1 MAETKTEPEKPPES
15 PPPQGRNGATPD
27 HDKTNEKRV
36 ETDDKS
42 DSQEKKSK
50 KPFKWTPLK
59 IGLMVATA
67 AILIVVGT
75 IYFIYASHHETT
87 DDAYTT
93 GHIHNISSRVTGTVI
108 AVLVDDNEFVKQGQV
123 LVKLDPRDYQVKI
136 DQARANVLQAKVNY
150 DRLNALKESGA
161 ISQQDYDQSQATL
174 LVDNATLEDALDQLS
189 YCTICAPTDG
199 YVGSKTVELG
209 NRIDVGGQLMDVV
222 QDAWVVANYKE
233 TQLGPMLPGQRAAIV
248 VDAIPS
254 HKFYGWVDSFSSGS
268 GTVFALLPSDNA
280 TGNFT
285 KIVQRVPVKIVFD
298 QESTR
303 GYEGRLVAGLS
314 VEISIDLKS
323 VPKGRALP
331 QNQQIH
337 DDQQSHLQTD
347 TTQPSPSGNLS
358 PWPREQTKRPRKRS
372 LAETGWRC
380 PASCSV
386 PSWRCWI
393 SRSRTHR

>member
-1 MAETKTEPEKPPES
+1 MAETQTEQERPTES
-15 PPPQGRNGATPD
+15 PPPPGRNGSTPD
-27 HDKTNEKRV
+27 RSKTDGKDQDSKETGDKD
-36 ETDDKS
+36 TDK
-42 DSQEKKSK
+42 EKKPK
-50 KPFKWTPLK
+50 QPFEWTPQK
-59 IGLMVATA
+59 IWGLVIIAT
-67 AILIVVGT
+67 ILIVVGT

-108 AVLVDDNEFVKQGQV
+108 AVLVDDNEFVRQGQV
-123 LVKLDPRDYQVKI
+123 LVRLDPRDYQVKV
-136 DQARANVLQAKVNY
+136 DQARASYIKTKVSY
-150 DRLNALKESGA
+150 DRMNVVKGDGA
-161 ISQQDYDQSQATL
+161 ISQDIYDQSQADITS
-174 LVDNATLEDALDQLS
+174 DKATLDDALDQLS

-199 YVGSKTVELG
+199 YVGAKAVELG
-209 NRIDVGGQLMDVV
+209 NRVDVGGQLMDVI

-233 TQLGPMLPGQRAAIV
+233 TQLGSMLSGQRAAIT

-254 HKFYGWVDSFSSGS
+254 HKFYGWVDSFSPGS

-314 VEISIDLKS
+314 VEISLDLKS

-337 DDQQSHLQTD
+337 DDRKSHLQTD
-347 TTQPSPSGNLS
+347 MRQP
-358 PWPREQTKRPRKRS
+358 
-372 LAETGWRC
+372 
-380 PASCSV
+380 
-386 PSWRCWI
+386 
-393 SRSRTHR
+393 

>member
-1 MAETKTEPEKPPES
+1 MAETQTEQERPSES
-15 PPPQGRNGATPD
+15 PSPQGRNGATPD
-27 HDKTNEKRV
+27 GDKADGRDKDRKETGEKA
-36 ETDDKS
+36 TDK
-42 DSQEKKSK
+42 EKKPK

-59 IGLMVATA
+59 IWSLVIVA
-67 AILIVVGT
+67 AILIVFGT

-108 AVLVDDNEFVKQGQV
+108 AVLVDDNQFVKQGQV
-123 LVKLDPRDYQVKI
+123 LVQLDPRDYQVKV
-136 DQARANVLQAKVNY
+136 DAARASYIKDKVAY
-150 DRLNALKESGA
+150 DRQNTVKGDGA
-161 ISQQDYDQSQATL
+161 IAQDVYDQSQESVTSDKAAL
-174 LVDNATLEDALDQLS
+174 DDAMDQLS

-199 YVGSKTVELG
+199 YIGSKAVELG
-209 NRIDVGGQLMDVV
+209 NRVDVGGQLMDVI

-233 TQLGPMLPGQRAAIV
+233 TQLGSMLPGQRAAIT

-254 HKFYGWVDSFSSGS
+254 HKFYGWIDSFSPGS

-314 VEISIDLKS
+314 VEISVDLKS
-323 VPKGRALP
+323 VPKGQALP
-331 QNQQIH
+331 QNLQIH
-337 DDQQSHLQTD
+337 DDQKSHLQTD
-347 TTQPSPSGNLS
+347 MTQP
-358 PWPREQTKRPRKRS
+358 
-372 LAETGWRC
+372 
-380 PASCSV
+380 
-386 PSWRCWI
+386 
-393 SRSRTHR
+393 

>member
-1 MAETKTEPEKPPES
+1 MAETQTEQERPTES
-15 PPPQGRNGATPD
+15 PSPHGRNGAAPD
-27 HDKTNEKRV
+27 HDKADGKDKDSK
-36 ETDDKS
+36 ETGDKAT
-42 DSQEKKSK
+42 DQEKQPK
-50 KPFKWTPLK
+50 KPFVWTPLK
-59 IGLMVATA
+59 ILGLVIIA
-67 AILIVVGT
+67 AILIVLGT
-75 IYFIYASHHETT
+75 IYYIYASHHETT

-108 AVLVDDNEFVKQGQV
+108 AVLVDDNEFVRQGQV

-199 YVGSKTVELG
+199 YVGNKAVEIG
-209 NRIDVGGQLMDVV
+209 NRVEVGGALLDIV
-222 QDAWVVANYKE
+222 QDDWVLGNYKE
-233 TQLGPMLPGQRAAIV
+233 TQIGHMLPGQRAVIT
-248 VDAIPS
+248 VDAIPD
-254 HKFYGWVDSFSSGS
+254 HTFYGWIDSFSPGS
-268 GTVFALLPSDNA
+268 GTTFALLPSDNA

-298 QESTR
+298 RESTR
-303 GYEGRLVAGLS
+303 GYESRLVPGLS

-323 VPKGRALP
+323 VPKGQGLP

-347 TTQPSPSGNLS
+347 AAQP
-358 PWPREQTKRPRKRS
+358 
-372 LAETGWRC
+372 
-380 PASCSV
+380 
-386 PSWRCWI
+386 
-393 SRSRTHR
+393 

>member
-1 MAETKTEPEKPPES
+1 MAETQPEQERPADS

-27 HDKTNEKRV
+27 LDNADGKERARQATGDKA
-36 ETDDKS
+36 TDT
-42 DSQEKKSK
+42 EKKLK
-50 KPFKWTPLK
+50 KPFVWTPFK
-59 IGLMVATA
+59 IWGLVILAT
-67 AILIVVGT
+67 ILIVLGT
-75 IYFIYASHHETT
+75 IYFIYSSHYETT

-123 LVKLDPRDYQVKI
+123 LVQLDPRDYQVKV
-136 DQARANVLQAKVNY
+136 DEARSSYIKDKAAY
-150 DRLNALKESGA
+150 DRQNVVKGDGA
-161 ISQQDYDQSQATL
+161 ISQDIYDQSQAAVTSDKAAL
-174 LVDNATLEDALDQLS
+174 DDAEDQLS

-199 YVGSKTVELG
+199 YIGSKAVELG
-209 NRIDVGGQLMDVV
+209 NRVDVGGQLMDVI

-233 TQLGPMLPGQRAAIV
+233 TQLGSMVPGQRAAIT

-254 HKFYGWVDSFSSGS
+254 HKFYGWIDSFSPGS

-298 QESTR
+298 RESTR

-314 VEISIDLKS
+314 VEISVDLKS
-323 VPKGRALP
+323 VPTGQALP

-337 DDQQSHLQTD
+337 DDQKSHLQTD
-347 TTQPSPSGNLS
+347 TPQQP
-358 PWPREQTKRPRKRS
+358 
-372 LAETGWRC
+372 
-380 PASCSV
+380 
-386 PSWRCWI
+386 
-393 SRSRTHR
+393 